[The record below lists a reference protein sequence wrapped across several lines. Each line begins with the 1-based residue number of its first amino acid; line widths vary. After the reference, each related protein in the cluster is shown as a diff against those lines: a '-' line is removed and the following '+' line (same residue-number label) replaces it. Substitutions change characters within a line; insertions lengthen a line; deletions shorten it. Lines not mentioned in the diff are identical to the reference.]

1 MAQSCSFHQ
10 LLFARVRR
18 PECRVVPLGFH
29 FSNSGGDGCAKS
41 PSCEKHR
48 AESSVL
54 SLASLLKNSLLALT
68 RLFKCLKVFFERLA
82 DPLKQSPVFFPFLSR
97 ESAVRSVEIRQ
108 KFLLRKFHSF
118 FRPPQV
124 FQRFWGWHVA
134 LLDITSAPLTPPFL
148 VEGSQPSLP
157 SSESFLPRIL
167 FDVCRQ
173 PSVLFQRYQPRYN
186 QYKPTVPEF
195 RARGRPAEKSPLRY
209 RSS

>member
-1 MAQSCSFHQ
+1 V
-10 LLFARVRR
+10 L
-18 PECRVVPLGFH
+18 LGFH

-82 DPLKQSPVFFPFLSR
+82 EPLKQSPVFFPFLSR
-97 ESAVRSVEIRQ
+97 ELAVRSVEVRK
-108 KFLLRKFHSF
+108 KFLLRKSHSI

-134 LLDITSAPLTPPFL
+134 LF
-148 VEGSQPSLP
+148 GHY
-157 SSESFLPRIL
+157 
-167 FDVCRQ
+167 VCVTHSHHFRY
-173 PSVLFQRYQPRYN
+173 VARLRTGQRRCGRAIEQVAKLCYRVGWRVGIARFT
-186 QYKPTVPEF
+186 TV
-195 RARGRPAEKSPLRY
+195 
-209 RSS
+209 